1 MSQVT
6 TSVENASVADFA
18 LSAKISMKVFGE
30 DPSRDC
36 PAFPAGHAHEAFVQ
50 TANPAYKFRTSIR
63 MPVMN
68 WLFSP
73 GGDALALTGPTGSGK
88 TSLIREVA
96 ARLNWPYLQANA
108 HSRMEVPDLVGS
120 MALEC
125 DPVTGDQKT
134 VYRYGPLALAMKH
147 GYIFCLD
154 EGDFLDPS
162 VMSGLNAILEGSPL
176 VIPENGGEIIRPHKY
191 FRFVITCNTRG
202 QGDESGLYG
211 GTLSQNLA
219 TWDRYRMVEV
229 PYMEADDEVE
239 LLVGVMGSAAA
250 EVVKTMVKV
259 ANAVRSQF
267 VGNPS
272 GQGGG
277 ALTVTFSTRTLLRW
291 ARIGT
296 TYSRNRVGSAAFA
309 MALRESLTNRASV
322 DQRLAI
328 HTIARDAFG
337 VEAWGDDEVLKVQG
351 I

>member
-1 MSQVT
+1 MSQAT
-6 TSVENASVADFA
+6 TSAVNTAAVDFA
-18 LSAKISMKVFGE
+18 LTAKLSMSAFGE
-30 DPSRDC
+30 DPSREC
-36 PAFPAGHAHEAFVQ
+36 PAFPADHAHKDFVQ
-50 TANPAYKFRTSIR
+50 EANPAYKFRTSIR

-68 WLFSP
+68 WLFAP

-88 TSLIREVA
+88 TSLIREIA

-108 HSRMEVPDLVGS
+108 HSRMEVPDLIGS

-125 DPVTGDQKT
+125 DPVTGDQRT
-134 VYRYGPLALAMKH
+134 VFRHGPLALAMKH
-147 GYIFCLD
+147 GFVFCLD

-176 VIPENGGEIIRPHKY
+176 VIPENGGEIIRPHKF

-202 QGDESGLYG
+202 QGDETGLYG
-211 GTLSQNLA
+211 GTVSQNLA

-229 PYMEADDEVE
+229 PYMEEADEVDT
-239 LLVGVMGSAAA
+239 LVQIMGTAAT

-259 ANAVRSQF
+259 ANAVRKQF
-267 VGNPS
+267 VGNPDSQGS
-272 GQGGG
+272 GS
-277 ALTVTFSTRTLLRW
+277 LTVTFSTRTLLRW

-309 MALRESLTNRASV
+309 MALREALTNRAPV
-322 DQRLAI
+322 DQRI
-328 HTIARDAFG
+328 VVHTIARDLFG
-337 VEAWGDDEVLKVQG
+337 AEAWGDDDVLKAQG